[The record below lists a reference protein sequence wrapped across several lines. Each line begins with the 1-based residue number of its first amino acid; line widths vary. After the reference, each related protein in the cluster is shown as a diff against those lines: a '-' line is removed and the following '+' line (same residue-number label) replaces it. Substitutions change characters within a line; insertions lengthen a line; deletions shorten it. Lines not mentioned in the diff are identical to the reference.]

1 MECGTSVLRK
11 PGPWSRWLCIV
22 RKYCLPAQDSIA
34 HRRYNVR
41 LPSQQIVP
49 AGAHLSIRRHRVDI
63 RARVLRLGKP
73 GGAGVGACGGNHA
86 GEVRFYRPRPGM
98 VGFGSPDL
106 RISSDNVWQ
115 KTTFIPNP
123 TWGRMS
129 LIGE

>member
-1 MECGTSVLRK
+1 MNRGERTKKQKADATPFAWTHYELILLLYSARRTGAPSESPARESLVKLALTPEHGMRNPSVLRK

-73 GGAGVGACGGNHA
+73 GGA
-86 GEVRFYRPRPGM
+86 
-98 VGFGSPDL
+98 
-106 RISSDNVWQ
+106 
-115 KTTFIPNP
+115 
-123 TWGRMS
+123 
-129 LIGE
+129 